1 MKKLLAVTIGL
12 TLCCGTA
19 SAQDWLEALKK
30 TATTAVDNVTGGKLT
45 EMALYGTWTYAR
57 PSVRFEGTDLSGNLS
72 GSLLEALLVDQ
83 LSKIYLKAGI
93 EAGKGTVTFEKQNA
107 AFTASAGEHSVG
119 GTYTFDSETH
129 AITFR
134 FTRGETELG
143 SITSRAYLSGNEL
156 TIVFPVTRL
165 VEMAREL
172 GNNIESLS
180 TAAALLAQYENA
192 YIGFAFSK

>member
-1 MKKLLAVTIGL
+1 MD
-12 TLCCGTA
+12 LCA
-19 SAQDWLEALKK
+19 SERALRGNRSLGRPQRIAARGAARRPALE
-30 TATTAVDNVTGGKLT
+30 
-45 EMALYGTWTYAR
+45 
-57 PSVRFEGTDLSGNLS
+57 DLPQG
-72 GSLLEALLVDQ
+72 
-83 LSKIYLKAGI
+83 
-93 EAGKGTVTFEKQNA
+93 NA

>member
-57 PSVRFEGTDLSGNLS
+57 PSVRFEGTDLSGDLS

-93 EAGKGTVTFEKQNA
+93 EAA
-107 AFTASAGEHSVG
+107 RRAGAGRIVALATTLPREVL
-119 GTYTFDSETH
+119 E
-129 AITFR
+129 R
-134 FTRGETELG
+134 E
-143 SITSRAYLSGNEL
+143 SRADRIVDTFAEL
-156 TIVFPVTRL
+156 RDL
-165 VEMAREL
+165 D
-172 GNNIESLS
+172 
-180 TAAALLAQYENA
+180 ALLAD
-192 YIGFAFSK
+192 

>member
-12 TLCCGTA
+12 MLCCGTA

-57 PSVRFEGTDLSGNLS
+57 PSVRFEGTDLSGDLS

-83 LSKIYLKAGI
+83 LAKIYLKAGI
-93 EAGKGTVTFEKQNA
+93 EAGKGSVTFEKQDA
-107 AFTASAGEHSVG
+107 AFTASAGEHSISG
-119 GTYTFDSETH
+119 NYAYDAETH

-134 FTRGETELG
+134 LTRGETDFG
-143 SITSRAYLSGNEL
+143 SLTSRAYLSGNEL

-165 VEMAREL
+165 VEIVREA
-172 GNNIESLS
+172 GSEIASLS